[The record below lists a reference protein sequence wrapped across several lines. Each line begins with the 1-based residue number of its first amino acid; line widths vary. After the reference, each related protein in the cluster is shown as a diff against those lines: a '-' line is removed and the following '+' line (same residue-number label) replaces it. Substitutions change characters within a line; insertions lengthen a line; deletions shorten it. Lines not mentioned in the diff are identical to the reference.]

1 MPKKGRLAIHGGSRA
16 VPDNLKLMKWP
27 DIREE
32 DKIAVTSVLERGI
45 IHGAHSPEI
54 TGLERDWS
62 EYVGCKYA
70 LAFNSGTAAIHGGL
84 FALGLEPGDEVITT
98 AYSFSGTYQ
107 PILYQGAFPVFI
119 DIDPSTFNL
128 NTNQIESKIT
138 EQTRAIIP
146 VHIHGLPA
154 DMDEIMS
161 IADKH
166 NLMVL
171 EDACQAHG
179 ARYKEKHV
187 GTIGQVGA
195 FSLNAT
201 KNLSGGEGGLLVTD
215 NEKIYHKAKSMRQY
229 GEIVTDAPEY
239 IRSYACDTVGYNY
252 RTHEMP
258 AAFVRSQ
265 LKRLD
270 EYTEIAQRNAAY
282 LNQELGKIKG
292 LLPPNIPPDRTHVY
306 NKYRLRFDPDKL
318 NLELPPDNFR
328 DKLLLSLRAEG
339 VQASLW
345 HTEIM
350 PAFPIFQTKDL
361 SKSNL
366 RYRKKDYPE
375 AVYMLETSLIVNT
388 ELHHICIQ
396 NLETQEVYVEAF
408 RKIFDNLDELINF
421 PEIHF

>member
-1 MPKKGRLAIHGGSRA
+1 
-16 VPDNLKLMKWP
+16 
-27 DIREE
+27 
-32 DKIAVTSVLERGI
+32 
-45 IHGAHSPEI
+45 
-54 TGLERDWS
+54 
-62 EYVGCKYA
+62 
-70 LAFNSGTAAIHGGL
+70 
-84 FALGLEPGDEVITT
+84 
-98 AYSFSGTYQ
+98 
-107 PILYQGAFPVFI
+107 
-119 DIDPSTFNL
+119 
-128 NTNQIESKIT
+128 
-138 EQTRAIIP
+138 
-146 VHIHGLPA
+146 
-154 DMDEIMS
+154 
-161 IADKH
+161 
-166 NLMVL
+166 
-171 EDACQAHG
+171 
-179 ARYKEKHV
+179 
-187 GTIGQVGA
+187 
-195 FSLNAT
+195 
-201 KNLSGGEGGLLVTD
+201 
-215 NEKIYHKAKSMRQY
+215 
-229 GEIVTDAPEY
+229 
-239 IRSYACDTVGYNY
+239 
-252 RTHEMP
+252 MP

-282 LNQELGKIKG
+282 LNQELGKLKG

-318 NLELPPDNFR
+318 NLELPSDNFR

-361 SKSNL
+361 PRSNL

-396 NLETQEVYVEAF
+396 NLETQEAYVEAF